1 MVFLESY
8 LHYYSKN
15 VLKSW
20 FQGDKLKETKHIFN
34 EFTYT
39 ENLYNN
45 DNIIF
50 EYCIVKNNEYNSI
63 DYSWSDLLGDGINTI
78 NPTYQELKNQDI
90 NVIAVVDIVIMDK
103 GKPKYFLEVMNK
115 SPVSS
120 IKLKK
125 LKKLGMKNLYEI
137 DANYIMRQ
145 VGVPNTLKYEKL
157 I

>member
-20 FQGDKLKETKHIFN
+20 FQGDKLKETKYIFN
-34 EFTYT
+34 EFSYC

-45 DNIIF
+45 DNILF
-50 EYCIVKNNEYNSI
+50 EYCIVKDSEYDSI
-63 DYSWSDLLGDGINTI
+63 NYAWTDLLGDGVSSY
-78 NPTYQELKNQDI
+78 NPTYQELREKDI
-90 NVIAVVDIVIMDK
+90 NVIAVIDIVIMDK
-103 GKPKYFLEVMNK
+103 GKPKYFLEVMNTN
-115 SPVSS
+115 PVSS

-125 LKKLGMKNLYEI
+125 LKMLNIKNLYEI
-137 DANYIMRQ
+137 DASWIMKQ
-145 VGVPNTLKYEKL
+145 CGKPNTLKYDKL

>member
-1 MVFLESY
+1 MFLESY

-20 FQGDKLKETKHIFN
+20 FQGDPLNETKHIFN
-34 EFTYT
+34 EFSYT

-63 DYSWSDLLGDGINTI
+63 DYSWTDLLGDGVSSY
-78 NPTYQELKNQDI
+78 NPTYEELRKKDI
-90 NVIAVVDIVIMDK
+90 SVIAVVDIVIMDK
-103 GKPKYFLEVMNK
+103 GKPKYFLEVMNTN
-115 SPVSS
+115 PVSG

-125 LKKLGMKNLYEI
+125 LKKLGMNNLYEI
-137 DANYIMRQ
+137 EASWIMRQ

>member
-8 LHYYSKN
+8 LHHYSKN
-15 VLKSW
+15 VLKEW

-45 DNIIF
+45 DNILF
-50 EYCIVKNNEYNSI
+50 EYCICDKKYNSI
-63 DYSWSDLLGDGINTI
+63 DYSWTDLLGDGVKSY
-78 NPTYQELKNQDI
+78 NPTYQVLREKDI
-90 NVIAVVDIVIMDK
+90 NVIAVVDIVILSK
-103 GKPKYFLEVMNK
+103 GKPTYFIEVKNTN
-115 SPVSS
+115 PVNS

-125 LKKLGMKNLYEI
+125 LKKLNIPNLYEI
-137 DANYIMRQ
+137 NASWIMKQ
-145 VGVPNTLKYEKL
+145 CGKPNTLKYEKL

>member
-20 FQGDKLKETKHIFN
+20 FKGDPLNETKHIFN
-34 EFTYT
+34 EFTYC

-45 DNIIF
+45 DNILF

-63 DYSWSDLLGDGINTI
+63 DYSWSDLIGNGIDTI
-78 NPTYQELKNQDI
+78 NPTYEELRKKDI
-90 NVIAVVDIVIMDK
+90 SVISVVDMVVMDNN
-103 GKPKYFLEVMNK
+103 KPKYFFEVKNTN
-115 SPVSS
+115 PVSS
-120 IKLKK
+120 VKLERLKK
-125 LKKLGMKNLYEI
+125 LNMKNLYEI
-137 DANYIMRQ
+137 DANYIMKQ
-145 VGVPNTLKYEKL
+145 CGKPNTLEYDKL